1 MKKMKLELDKSL
13 LKKARKERKESLQN
27 SVAMEENAEAQQDLM
42 GQDAEPK
49 KKKLQINKKS
59 RS

>member
-13 LKKARKERKESLQN
+13 LKKARKEQKEILQN
-27 SVAMEENAEAQQDLM
+27 SVAMEETVEVQQDLM

-49 KKKLQINKKS
+49 KKKLKIVLNM
-59 RS
+59 

>member
-49 KKKLQINKKS
+49 KKKLQMH
-59 RS
+59 